1 MPIVALLC
9 KRNYGTALS
18 AARLVGSGFKPTS
31 HGAEQLPSLVL
42 GASGPRPR
50 LFGSGFTQT
59 YSCNHSNLLS
69 CWYSFSACPKL
80 NVC

>member
-42 GASGPRPR
+42 GASGPG
-50 LFGSGFTQT
+50 L
-59 YSCNHSNLLS
+59 SNQDNFNMSLL
-69 CWYSFSACPKL
+69 A
-80 NVC
+80 